1 MQMGKLD
8 PNFAAAGLYAGED
21 LNAMRKAFDAA
32 CLQLGE
38 LADNERVRQ
47 AVALVV
53 TQHYELGL
61 RQRAMLVA
69 AARETGR
76 MVGRDLP
83 KQPLTF
89 FG

>member
-1 MQMGKLD
+1 MGKLD
-8 PNFAAAGLYAGED
+8 PDFAAIGIYAGDD
-21 LNAMRKAFDAA
+21 LNAMRRAFDAA
-32 CLQLGE
+32 CLQLGD
-38 LADNERVRQ
+38 LAEDTRVRQ

-61 RQRAMLVA
+61 RQRARLIA

-76 MVGRDLP
+76 TVGRDLP
-83 KQPLTF
+83 KRPLTF